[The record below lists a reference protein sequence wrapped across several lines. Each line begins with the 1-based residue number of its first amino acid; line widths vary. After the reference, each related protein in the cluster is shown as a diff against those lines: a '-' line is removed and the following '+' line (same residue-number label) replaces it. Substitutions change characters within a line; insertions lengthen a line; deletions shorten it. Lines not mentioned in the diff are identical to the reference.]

1 VAVRVSALAAC
12 AALAL
17 AAAGVPALAA
27 SDGLSSLLAPAP
39 GADWVESP
47 SAPTILEG
55 PFDAHAYA
63 AYLQALA
70 PRSPSMEKALQNLT
84 FQRGYARA
92 WVQTGSNDALAERV
106 FQFGDAS
113 GAGAWYTSLQRQNQG
128 TKYLVRQVPA
138 IDGNPNSFGVVLRG
152 PDGAYSYR
160 VEFLVSRLVFTV
172 HMDSIKDDLTDVALR
187 QALTEFE
194 AHPTPT
200 AADPPAATVAHPATP
215 HLNLL
220 TIIGA
225 VAAVDVAVTV
235 IAVLVV
241 WRLRRPGSRIPPGL
255 VG

>member
-1 VAVRVSALAAC
+1 VALRVSALVAC

-17 AAAGVPALAA
+17 AVAAVPAAA
-27 SDGLSSLLAPAP
+27 AADGLSSMLAPAP
-39 GADWVESP
+39 GADWVESQP
-47 SAPTILEG
+47 APTILDG

-70 PRSPSMEKALQNLT
+70 PRSPSLETALRNLT
-84 FQRGYARA
+84 FQDGYARA

-106 FQFGDAS
+106 FQFGDAA

-172 HMDSIKDDLTDVALR
+172 HMDSIKNDLTGVALR

-194 AHPTPT
+194 ANPMPT
-200 AADPPAATVAHPATP
+200 AAAPPAAIAQPVTP
-215 HLNLL
+215 RLNLL
-220 TIIGA
+220 AIVGA
-225 VAAVDVAVTV
+225 LAALDVVVTA
-235 IAVLVV
+235 IALVV
-241 WRLRRPGSRIPPGL
+241 VRRRRRAQGKAGL
-255 VG
+255 TV